1 MEPEEPKIDWF
12 IFTTTGIVIAVVTL
26 LLLLAPQASQ
36 EAITRTFSFITGK
49 TGLLYIWF
57 GIGVMFFLLLVA
69 LGPFGPITL
78 GPSNERPEHST
89 LSWIAMLF
97 STGIGTAILYWG
109 TIEWVEYYKNPPF
122 EMEQRS
128 EEALKWSTSYGMFHW
143 GIIGWSLYCLP
154 SVCLG

>member
-57 GIGVMFFLLLVA
+57 GICCSLHLDHSDPSRLDHQMSA
-69 LGPFGPITL
+69 LNIQ
-78 GPSNERPEHST
+78 H
-89 LSWIAMLF
+89 
-97 STGIGTAILYWG
+97 
-109 TIEWVEYYKNPPF
+109 
-122 EMEQRS
+122 
-128 EEALKWSTSYGMFHW
+128 
-143 GIIGWSLYCLP
+143 
-154 SVCLG
+154 

>member
-36 EAITRTFSFITGK
+36 EAITTTFSFITGK

-69 LGPFGPITL
+69 LGTFGSITL

-109 TIEWVEYYKNPPF
+109 TIEWVNLFVVIVVCCRCCCLLVSSSSLLVIYRT
-122 EMEQRS
+122 RS
-128 EEALKWSTSYGMFHW
+128 RLCSRH
-143 GIIGWSLYCLP
+143 
-154 SVCLG
+154 

>member
-57 GIGVMFFLLLVA
+57 GIGVMFFSA
-69 LGPFGPITL
+69 AHCT
-78 GPSNERPEHST
+78 
-89 LSWIAMLF
+89 W
-97 STGIGTAILYWG
+97 
-109 TIEWVEYYKNPPF
+109 TIRVHHAWTIK
-122 EMEQRS
+122 
-128 EEALKWSTSYGMFHW
+128 
-143 GIIGWSLYCLP
+143 
-154 SVCLG
+154 